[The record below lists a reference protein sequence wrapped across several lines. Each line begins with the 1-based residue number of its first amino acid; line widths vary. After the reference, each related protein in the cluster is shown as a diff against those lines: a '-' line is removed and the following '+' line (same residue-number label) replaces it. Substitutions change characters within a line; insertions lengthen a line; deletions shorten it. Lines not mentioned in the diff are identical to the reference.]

1 MVFDEV
7 MVPELKKLEDQGML
21 RRIVPKIVE
30 EKNII
35 VDGYDY
41 INLSSNDY
49 LGLGQDYGVMNAFR
63 KYVADNLPPYT
74 SSGSPLLTGAQWGSY
89 DLASDYV
96 QMLFDDTKQVLF
108 FNSGYA
114 ANSGVISALSEIK
127 GTLIVADKLI
137 HASVITGMTS
147 AKGKTMRFPHN
158 DMEALEAL
166 ITRCEDEYSQ
176 ILIVTEAVFSMDGD
190 RAPLKE
196 LVTIKKRHPKV
207 ALYVDEAHSFCCFG
221 ENGRGLCYEE
231 GVFDDIDFILCTC
244 GKALG
249 SEGAFIL
256 CSEIARS
263 YFINKVRS
271 LIFSTAISPAAFCN
285 IGFMIHLMSKEEDR
299 RERLKKIS
307 ALVRKIAGE
316 YCGNSTTHIIPIIL
330 GTNELALKAHEY
342 FKDRGFYAMPIR
354 HPTVP
359 KGQARLRISLTAA
372 LSDEDV
378 NKLCYTISNLKKM
391 VRDGT
396 LATYEPEDEE

>member
-7 MVPELKKLEDQGML
+7 MAPELKKLEEQGML
-21 RRIVPKIVE
+21 RCIVPKMVKE
-30 EKNII
+30 EKII
-35 VDGYDY
+35 VDGDSY

-49 LGLGQDYGVMNAFR
+49 LGLGQDCRVIAGFS
-63 KYVADNLPPYT
+63 KYVADNLPSYS

-96 QMLFDDTKQVLF
+96 KRLFDRKQILF

-114 ANSGVISALSEIK
+114 ANSGVILALSEIK

-137 HASVITGMTS
+137 HASVITSMTS
-147 AKGKTMRFPHN
+147 ARGKTLRFPHN
-158 DMEALEAL
+158 DIEALEAL
-166 ITRCEDEYSQ
+166 IEKYEGEYSQ

-190 RAPLKE
+190 KAPLKE
-196 LVTIKKRHPKV
+196 LVAIKKRHPKV
-207 ALYVDEAHSFCCFG
+207 ALYVDEAHSFGCFG
-221 ENGRGLCYEE
+221 KEGRGLCYEE
-231 GVFDDIDFILCTC
+231 GVIDDIDFILCTC

-256 CSEIARS
+256 CSEVVRS

-285 IGFMIHLMSKEEDR
+285 IGFMVRLMAKEEDR

-307 ALVRKIAGE
+307 ALVRKTAGE
-316 YCGNSTTHIIPIIL
+316 YCGNSNTHIIPIIL

-342 FKDRGFYAMPIR
+342 FKAQGFYAMPIR

-378 NKLCYTISNLKKM
+378 NKLCYTISNLKQM
-391 VRDGT
+391 VHEGT
-396 LATYEPEDEE
+396 LASYDPDEDEE

>member
-7 MVPELKKLEDQGML
+7 MAPELKKLEDQGML
-21 RRIVPKIVE
+21 RRIVPKNVE
-30 EKNII
+30 EKKIF
-35 VDGYDY
+35 VDGKAY

-49 LGLGQDYGVMNAFR
+49 LGLGQDLEVISAFR
-63 KYVADNLPPYT
+63 KYAADNLSPYS
-74 SSGSPLLTGAQWGSY
+74 SSGSPLLTGAQCGSY
-89 DLASDYV
+89 DLASESV
-96 QMLFDDTKQVLF
+96 QELFDTKKILF

-127 GTLIVADKLI
+127 GTLIIADKLI

-147 AKGKTMRFPHN
+147 ARGKTMRFPHN

-166 ITRCEDEYSQ
+166 LKRCEDEYDQ

-196 LVTIKKRHPKV
+196 LVAIKKRHPKV

-221 ENGRGLCYEE
+221 EKGRGLCYEE

-285 IGFMIHLMSKEEDR
+285 IGFMTHVMSKKEDL

-307 ALVRKIAGE
+307 AQVRKVAGE
-316 YCGNSTTHIIPIIL
+316 YCGNSTTQIIPVIL
-330 GTNELALKAHEY
+330 GTNEQALKAHEF
-342 FKDRGFYAMPIR
+342 FKARGFYAMPIR

-372 LSDEDV
+372 LCDEDV
-378 NKLCYTISNLKKM
+378 NRLCKTISDLKKM

-396 LATYEPEDEE
+396 LATYEPENKE